1 MRAKNC
7 HFLGD
12 CRAGDDK
19 VGPYRRSPRISDVH
33 ALRTGDTRITPVS
46 KRPVNQRKRSK
57 DGANLAKRLQG
68 KRVCVCLG
76 AGGVGKTT
84 TSAAL
89 ALGLAARG
97 EKVAVVTIDPAR
109 RLAAALGL
117 GELSGE
123 PRRIDPALLG
133 AQGVEGPGE
142 LWAMAL
148 DVKRTFDDVVTRLA
162 PDEDSREEILANP
175 VYRELSSAI
184 SGVQELG
191 AVTKLYELSTEYDFD
206 VIVLDTPPSRN
217 ALDFL
222 QAPENMLHFLEGRA
236 LKVFLAP
243 GGLAARFLGR
253 GTGLVFAI
261 FARVTGVDMLGE
273 LSTFFKSLS
282 GIIDGFGERI
292 RGVAELLR
300 DSDTSF
306 LIVTSPEPEPAREA
320 VFLAQALTAAGMARD
335 CVIVNRVHL
344 HGLDEQPVEA
354 VEALLAGELGD
365 SLARR
370 VTHNLADFDVLM
382 SRDRDTIARLR
393 QELADPHPVLVPHL
407 DEDIQDLAGLA
418 RIAEYLFA

>member
-1 MRAKNC
+1 VDAR
-7 HFLGD
+7 FLHEH
-12 CRAGDDK
+12 RRPAGSRITEVPK
-19 VGPYRRSPRISDVH
+19 RSPH
-33 ALRTGDTRITPVS
+33 LA
-46 KRPVNQRKRSK
+46 QRLK
-57 DGANLAKRLQG
+57 G

-89 ALGLAARG
+89 AFALAERG
-97 EKVAVVTIDPAR
+97 AKVAVVTIDPAR

-123 PRRIDPALLG
+123 PRQIDPKLL
-133 AQGVEGPGE
+133 AAEGLAPPGE

-148 DVKRTFDDVVTRLA
+148 DVKRTFDEIVTRLS
-162 PDEDSREEILANP
+162 PDASSREEILANP
-175 VYRELSSAI
+175 VYRELSSAVA
-184 SGVQELG
+184 GVQELG
-191 AVTKLYELSTEYDFD
+191 AITKLYELYREHDFD

-222 QAPENMLHFLEGRA
+222 EAPENLLNFLEGRA

-273 LSTFFKSLS
+273 LSTFFRSLS
-282 GIIDGFGERI
+282 GIIDGFGERL

-300 DSDTSF
+300 DPVTSF
-306 LIVTSPEPEPAREA
+306 LLVTSPEPEPAREA
-320 VFLAQALTAAGMARD
+320 VFLAGKLAAAGMVRD
-335 CVIVNRVHL
+335 GVIINRVHL
-344 HGLDEQPVEA
+344 HGLDGHSVEE
-354 VEALLAGELGD
+354 VQALLCTELES

-370 VTHNLADFDVLM
+370 AAHNLADFDVLVR
-382 SRDRDTIARLR
+382 RDRDTIARLR
-393 QELADPHPVLVPHL
+393 RQLAEPDPVIVPHL

-418 RIAEYLFA
+418 RIADYLFT

>member
-1 MRAKNC
+1 M
-7 HFLGD
+7 
-12 CRAGDDK
+12 
-19 VGPYRRSPRISDVH
+19 P
-33 ALRTGDTRITPVS
+33 
-46 KRPVNQRKRSK
+46 KRS
-57 DGANLAKRLQG
+57 ANLAKRLQG

-89 ALGLAARG
+89 AFGLAARG
-97 EKVAVVTIDPAR
+97 QKVAVVTIDPAR

-123 PRRIDPALLG
+123 PRQIDSKLLA
-133 AQGVEGPGE
+133 AQGVAPPGE

-148 DVKRTFDDVVTRLA
+148 DVKRTFDDVITRLS
-162 PDEDSREEILANP
+162 PDDASREEILANP
-175 VYRELSSAI
+175 VYRELSSAV

-191 AVTKLYELSTEYDFD
+191 AVTKLYELNAEHDFD

-222 QAPENMLHFLEGRA
+222 RAPENMLHFLEGRA

-273 LSTFFKSLS
+273 LSTFFRSLS
-282 GIIDGFGERI
+282 GVIDGFGERI
-292 RGVAELLR
+292 RSVAELLR
-300 DSDTSF
+300 EGTTSF
-306 LIVTSPEPEPAREA
+306 LIVTSPEHEPAREA
-320 VFLAQALTAAGMARD
+320 VFLAEQLSEAGMARD
-335 CVIVNRVHL
+335 GAIVNRVHL
-344 HGLDEQPVEA
+344 HGLDGLSVEE
-354 VEALLAGELGD
+354 VQALLAPDLGE

-370 VTHNLADFDVLM
+370 TAHNLADFDVLAQ
-382 SRDRDTIARLR
+382 RDRETIARLSR
-393 QELADPHPVLVPHL
+393 ELDEPSPVIVPHL
-407 DEDIQDLAGLA
+407 DEEIQDLAGLA
-418 RIAEYLFA
+418 RIADYLFA

>member
-1 MRAKNC
+1 MTLALPSTAGSYSIGKADLGGYS
-7 HFLGD
+7 HSKGGFLHGNYD
-12 CRAGDDK
+12 PEMTRGKERGLEA
-19 VGPYRRSPRISDVH
+19 R
-33 ALRTGDTRITPVS
+33 LR
-46 KRPVNQRKRSK
+46 
-57 DGANLAKRLQG
+57 G
-68 KRVCVCLG
+68 KRVLVCLG

-89 ALGLAARG
+89 AFGLAARG
-97 EKVAVVTIDPAR
+97 AKVAVVTIDPAR

-123 PRRIDPALLG
+123 PHQIDPSLLA
-133 AQGVEGPGE
+133 AQGIAPPGE

-148 DVKRTFDDVVTRLA
+148 DVKRTFDEIVTRLA
-162 PDEDSREEILANP
+162 PDARSREEILANP
-175 VYRELSSAI
+175 VYRELSSAVA
-184 SGVQELG
+184 GVQELG
-191 AVTKLYELSTEYDFD
+191 AVTKLYELYREHNFD

-222 QAPENMLHFLEGRA
+222 EAPGRLLGFLEGRA

-243 GGLAARFLGR
+243 GGLTARFLGR

-273 LSTFFKSLS
+273 LSSFFRSLS
-282 GIIDGFGERI
+282 GIIDDFGERT

-300 DSDTSF
+300 EESTSF

-320 VFLAQALTAAGMARD
+320 VFLAGKLTAAGMARD
-335 CVIVNRVHL
+335 GVIVNRAHL
-344 HGLDEQPVEA
+344 HGLDGHSPEDVQ
-354 VEALLAGELGD
+354 ALLSADLGD

-370 VTHNLADFDVLM
+370 VAGNLADFDVLVR
-382 SRDRDTIARLR
+382 RDRDTIARLSR
-393 QELADPHPVLVPHL
+393 ELAEPDPVIVPHL

-418 RIAEYLFA
+418 RVAEHLFA

>member
-1 MRAKNC
+1 MTRGKERG
-7 HFLGD
+7 LET
-12 CRAGDDK
+12 R
-19 VGPYRRSPRISDVH
+19 
-33 ALRTGDTRITPVS
+33 LR
-46 KRPVNQRKRSK
+46 
-57 DGANLAKRLQG
+57 G
-68 KRVCVCLG
+68 KRVLVCVG

-84 TSAAL
+84 TSAAI

-97 EKVAVVTIDPAR
+97 GKVAVVTIDPAR

-123 PRRIDPALLG
+123 PRQIDPALLAAHAVAPPG
-133 AQGVEGPGE
+133 GLPAKQGVAEPGE

-148 DVKRTFDDVVTRLA
+148 DVKRTFDDIVTRLA
-162 PDEDSREEILANP
+162 PDEDSREEILENP
-175 VYRELSSAI
+175 VYRELSSAV

-191 AVTKLYELSTEYDFD
+191 AVTKLYELNAEHAFD

-222 QAPENMLHFLEGRA
+222 RAPENMLHFLEGRA

-273 LSTFFKSLS
+273 LSAFFRSLA
-282 GIIDGFGERI
+282 GVIDGFGARI
-292 RGVAELLR
+292 RDVAELLR
-300 DSDTSF
+300 EDTTSF
-306 LIVTSPEPEPAREA
+306 LIVTSPEREPAREA
-320 VFLAQALTAAGMARD
+320 VFLAEQLTAAGMRSDGA
-335 CVIVNRVHL
+335 IINRVHL
-344 HGLDEQPVEA
+344 HGLDGLTVEA
-354 VEALLAGELGD
+354 AETLLAPELGD

-370 VTHNLADFDVLM
+370 TANNLADFDVLAQ
-382 SRDRDTIARLR
+382 RDRDTIARLSR
-393 QELADPHPVLVPHL
+393 ELDEPNPVIVPHL
-407 DEDIQDLAGLA
+407 DEEIQDLAGLA

>member
-1 MRAKNC
+1 MPK
-7 HFLGD
+7 
-12 CRAGDDK
+12 
-19 VGPYRRSPRISDVH
+19 RSPH
-33 ALRTGDTRITPVS
+33 PE
-46 KRPVNQRKRSK
+46 KRSK
-57 DGANLAKRLQG
+57 GTANLAKRLQG

-89 ALGLAARG
+89 AFGLAARG
-97 EKVAVVTIDPAR
+97 QKVAVVTIDPAR

-123 PRRIDPALLG
+123 PRQIDSELLA
-133 AQGVEGPGE
+133 AQGVAAPGE

-148 DVKRTFDDVVTRLA
+148 DVKRTFDDVITRLS
-162 PDEDSREEILANP
+162 PDNASRDEILANP
-175 VYRELSSAI
+175 VYRELSSAV

-191 AVTKLYELSTEYDFD
+191 AVTKLYELNAEYDFD

-222 QAPENMLHFLEGRA
+222 TAPENMLHFLEGRA

-243 GGLAARFLGR
+243 GGIAARFLGR

-273 LSTFFKSLS
+273 LSTFFRSLS
-282 GIIDGFGERI
+282 GVIDGFGERI

-300 DSDTSF
+300 EPTTSF
-306 LIVTSPEPEPAREA
+306 LIVTSPEHEPAREA
-320 VFLAQALTAAGMARD
+320 VFLAEQLTAAGMARD
-335 CVIVNRVHL
+335 GAIVNRVHL
-344 HGLDEQPVEA
+344 HGLDGHSAAEVET
-354 VEALLAGELGD
+354 ALASELGE

-370 VTHNLADFDVLM
+370 AAHNLADFDVLAR
-382 SRDRDTIARLR
+382 RDRDTIARLR
-393 QELADPHPVLVPHL
+393 KELDEPNPMIVPHL

-418 RIAEYLFA
+418 RIAGYLFA

>member
-1 MRAKNC
+1 
-7 HFLGD
+7 
-12 CRAGDDK
+12 
-19 VGPYRRSPRISDVH
+19 
-33 ALRTGDTRITPVS
+33 
-46 KRPVNQRKRSK
+46 
-57 DGANLAKRLQG
+57 LQG
-68 KRVCVCLG
+68 KRVVVCLG

-89 ALGLAARG
+89 GFGLAARG
-97 EKVAVVTIDPAR
+97 AKVAVVTIDPAR

-123 PRRIDPALLG
+123 PRRIDPQLL
-133 AQGVEGPGE
+133 AEQGVAEPGE

-148 DVKRTFDDVVTRLA
+148 DVKRTFDDVIARLA
-162 PDEDSREEILANP
+162 PDEGSREEILANP
-175 VYRELSSAI
+175 VYRELSSAV

-191 AVTKLYELSTEYDFD
+191 AVTKLYELSTEHEFD

-222 QAPENMLHFLEGRA
+222 RAPENMLHFLEGRA

-282 GIIDGFGERI
+282 GVIDGFGERI

-300 DSDTSF
+300 DPETSF
-306 LIVTSPEPEPAREA
+306 LIVTSPEHEPAREA
-320 VFLAQALTAAGMARD
+320 LFLAEQLRGERMKCDAT
-335 CVIVNRVHL
+335 IINRVHL
-344 HGLDEQPVEA
+344 HGLGGHSAEEVEA
-354 VEALLAGELGD
+354 SLASDLGEAL
-365 SLARR
+365 ARKAA
-370 VTHNLADFDVLM
+370 HNLADFDVLAR
-382 SRDRDTIARLR
+382 RDRDTIAHLGR
-393 QELADPHPVLVPHL
+393 EL
-407 DEDIQDLAGLA
+407 DEQNPVIVPYLDEEIQDLAGLA
-418 RIAEYLFA
+418 RIAGYLFS

>member
-1 MRAKNC
+1 MLK
-7 HFLGD
+7 
-12 CRAGDDK
+12 
-19 VGPYRRSPRISDVH
+19 RSP
-33 ALRTGDTRITPVS
+33 
-46 KRPVNQRKRSK
+46 Q
-57 DGANLAKRLQG
+57 LAKRLQS
-68 KRVCVCLG
+68 KRVVVCLG

-89 ALGLAARG
+89 GFGLAARG
-97 EKVAVVTIDPAR
+97 AKVAVVTIDPAR

-123 PRRIDPALLG
+123 PRRIDPEQLA
-133 AQGVEGPGE
+133 AQGVDEPGE

-148 DVKRTFDDVVTRLA
+148 DVKRTFDDVIARLA
-162 PDEDSREEILANP
+162 PDEGTREEILANP
-175 VYRELSSAI
+175 VYRELSSAV

-191 AVTKLYELSTEYDFD
+191 AVTKLYELSTEHEFD

-222 QAPENMLHFLEGRA
+222 RAPENMLHFLEGRA

-243 GGLAARFLGR
+243 GGIAARFLGR

-273 LSTFFKSLS
+273 LSTFFKSLA
-282 GIIDGFGERI
+282 GVIDGFGERI

-300 DSDTSF
+300 DPSTSF
-306 LIVTSPEPEPAREA
+306 LIVTSPEHEPAREA
-320 VFLAQALTAAGMARD
+320 LFLAEQLREERMRCDAT
-335 CVIVNRVHL
+335 IVNRVHL
-344 HGLDEQPVEA
+344 HGLDGRSAAEVEA
-354 VEALLAGELGD
+354 SLAPDLGE

-370 VTHNLADFDVLM
+370 AAHNLADFDVLAR
-382 SRDRDTIARLR
+382 RDLDTIAHLG
-393 QELADPHPVLVPHL
+393 QELDETNPVIVPHL
-407 DEDIQDLAGLA
+407 DEEIQDLAGLA